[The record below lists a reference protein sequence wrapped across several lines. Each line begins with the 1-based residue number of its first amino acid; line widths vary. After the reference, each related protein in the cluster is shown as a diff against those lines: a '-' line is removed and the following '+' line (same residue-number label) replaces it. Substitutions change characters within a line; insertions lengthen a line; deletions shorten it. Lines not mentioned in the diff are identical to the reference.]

1 MKSEINKIV
10 LTNGVFDVIH
20 RKHIELLSF
29 CKEQGDYLIVA
40 IDSDRRVRETKG
52 STRPINSEMDRKFVL
67 NSLKFVD
74 EVVIFDTIQDLRQL
88 HKGIRPNIY
97 VKGGD
102 WQESFLRETDG
113 ILPATK
119 VILFPYENSYS
130 STNTIERMR
139 QSQ

>member
-1 MKSEINKIV
+1 MNSKIQKIV

-29 CKEQGDYLIVA
+29 CKEQGDYLVVA

-52 STRPINSEMDRKFVL
+52 STRPINSEIDRKFVL
-67 NSLKFVD
+67 SSLKFVD
-74 EVVIFDTIQDLRQL
+74 EVVIFDTIQDLQKL
-88 HKGIRPNIY
+88 HKDIRPDIY
-97 VKGGD
+97 IKGGD

-113 ILPATK
+113 IFPSTK
-119 VILFPYENSYS
+119 VVLFPYEDSYS
-130 STNTIERMR
+130 STKTIERMR

>member
-1 MKSEINKIV
+1 
-10 LTNGVFDVIH
+10 
-20 RKHIELLSF
+20 
-29 CKEQGDYLIVA
+29 
-40 IDSDRRVRETKG
+40 
-52 STRPINSEMDRKFVL
+52 
-67 NSLKFVD
+67 
-74 EVVIFDTIQDLRQL
+74 L

-130 STNTIERMR
+130 STKTIERMR